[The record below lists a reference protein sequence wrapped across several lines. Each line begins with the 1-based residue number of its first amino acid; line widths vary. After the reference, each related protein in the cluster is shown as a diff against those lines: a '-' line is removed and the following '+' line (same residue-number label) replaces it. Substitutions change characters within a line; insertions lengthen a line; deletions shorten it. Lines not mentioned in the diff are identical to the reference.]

1 MNKTR
6 FVNKNRKLFIGHLFA
21 FFIIVVLSLGI
32 NLSGKYNILKDN
44 GEKIYI
50 YAGVNYE
57 KCSVEIPVSVSKDY
71 GESYDDEIVIE
82 PLSES
87 NPMPEIGT
95 SNDGKAVVKIKD
107 NNSENIKIS
116 FDEPGEYEYKIYENK
131 GSEGTVEYDSRIYH
145 ATVFI
150 IDNDGKLDY
159 VLSLKIEGE
168 NAKPEKLQFVNIEE
182 EKTTK
187 EETKEETEEYT
198 EENTE
203 DKTEEPTEAT
213 ESENQDTTKQG
224 DEEDETNYEGK
235 NPTTGDN
242 FPLETVLLIMFTSC
256 ALIFALVYIKIRL
269 SKSDD
274 DKE

>member
-6 FVNKNRKLFIGHLFA
+6 IVNNKKNLFIGHLFA
-21 FFIIVVLSLGI
+21 FFIMFTLILGELSIG
-32 NLSGKYNILKDN
+32 NHV
-44 GEKIYI
+44 
-50 YAGVNYE
+50 YAGMNYSA
-57 KCSVEIPVSVSKDY
+57 CSVEIPVSVSKDY
-71 GESYDDEIVIE
+71 GESYDNEIVIE

-87 NPMPEIGT
+87 DPMPETG
-95 SNDGKAVVKIKD
+95 SAKDGKMVIQIKD

-116 FDEPGEYEYKIYENK
+116 FEEPGEYEYKIYENK

-145 ATVFI
+145 ATVFV

-187 EETKEETEEYT
+187 EDTKEETEEYT

-213 ESENQDTTKQG
+213 ESDNQDTTKQG
-224 DEEDETNYEGK
+224 GGEDGKDAGRK
-235 NPTTGDN
+235 NPNPSTGDN
-242 FPLETVLLIMFTSC
+242 FPLETIVLIMFAS
-256 ALIFALVYIKIRL
+256 FALVFALVVIKIKL
-269 SKSDD
+269 SKAEEEDRKKSEE